1 MKTKIYSLTILAASA
16 FALASCSD
24 DWGGGYDPCAKETGQ
39 LAKNSLDVINGET
52 IITTSR
58 DGVNTSNFIV
68 TIKNNLGEQVGQ
80 WYYSQMPE
88 LVTLPVA
95 TDYTVNVIS
104 HNQEKAAWEAPYFES
119 ETKTFDIQNNKI
131 TEVGTLTCKLANIR
145 VSIHYSDE
153 LRAALGDDCKVT
165 VIANDEGRLEF
176 IPDETRSGYFQALDG
191 STTLI
196 ATLSGTI
203 DGSYEEVRYV
213 INDAAAGQ
221 HRKINY
227 SFAGGNPTP
236 PDENGFI
243 DPSSGIQIDTE
254 VIDETVE
261 GGVNVDEDIISGT
274 RPGQE
279 DPEQGDQPGTD
290 PEDPDNPDNPDDPT
304 HEYFTFENGPGSNID
319 FEAENAPVAG
329 NKYSVN
335 IKSENPVQHLYVEIE
350 SETLTPV
357 LSGVGLAPRFDLADG
372 KGMDDGEDYT
382 DAISGSLG
390 LPVGDQVVGQKQ
402 ILFDIS
408 DFVPML
414 TSFDGLHVFRL
425 TAVDNAGNQK
435 VLLIK
440 FKV

>member
-176 IPDETRSGYFQALDG
+176 TPDETRSGYFQALDG

-290 PEDPDNPDNPDDPT
+290 PEDPDNPDNPDDPVAAA
-304 HEYFTFENGPGSNID
+304 TFETVDSPNLSLTGVNLANT
-319 FEAENAPVAG
+319 FEGNAKVL
-329 NKYSVN
+329 
-335 IKSENPVQHLYVEIE
+335 IKCPQGIQHLVVSIQTDSPLFEQIIDE
-350 SETLTPV
+350 MN
-357 LSGVGLAPRFDLADG
+357 LASFDLAYPG
-372 KGMDDGEDYT
+372 
-382 DAISGSLG
+382 DAKESLESLE
-390 LPVGDQVVGQKQ
+390 LPIEGDVINHTEVV
-402 ILFDIS
+402 FDITQFVS
-408 DFVPML
+408 LLVYPGNHDFVL
-414 TSFDGLHVFRL
+414 TV
-425 TAVDNAGNQK
+425 TDNNGK
-435 VLLIK
+435 VSSMTLR
-440 FKV
+440 FKSE